1 MNLRKERSRKE
12 VRIMIYRLPGINDQ
26 AILQAYV
33 QEHYDH
39 QEDSISASV
48 GLLASDYPDWVESI
62 GANAAS
68 GNAQWGKSLLYL
80 CFDQN
85 NLVGLLSIRYEL
97 PEELSQTIGDIGY
110 GVRPSERNKGY
121 ATAMLR
127 HALSVCREKGKKRV
141 ILGCYKDNA
150 ASAATI
156 RKGGGVLI
164 AENDNYAQGRISQ
177 YYSIDL

>member
-1 MNLRKERSRKE
+1 ML
-12 VRIMIYRLPGINDQ
+12 YRLPQLSDQ
-26 AILQAYV
+26 DLLKAYV
-33 QEHYDH
+33 LEHMDH
-39 QEDSISASV
+39 GENSISASV
-48 GLLASDYPDWVESI
+48 GLLAMEYSDWVEMI
-62 GANAAS
+62 QTKATTGD
-68 GNAQWGKSLLYL
+68 AQWGRSLLYL

-85 NLVGLLSIRYEL
+85 KLVGLLSIRYEL

-127 HALSVCREKGKKRV
+127 YALSVCREKGKKRV

-156 RKGGGVLI
+156 RKGGGVLM
-164 AENDNYAQGRISQ
+164 AENDDYAQGRISQ